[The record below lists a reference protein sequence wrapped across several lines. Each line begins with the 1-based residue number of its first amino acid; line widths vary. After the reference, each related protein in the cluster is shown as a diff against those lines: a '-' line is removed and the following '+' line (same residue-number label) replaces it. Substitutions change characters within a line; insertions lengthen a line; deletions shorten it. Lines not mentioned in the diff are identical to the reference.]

1 MVLVASIPA
10 FQADGVGSS
19 PTTCSKMK
27 IWGVCMGKMDLVCL
41 NKECPNLDKEKN
53 MCTILTQE
61 DGLKRRLTC
70 EERIW
75 SVSSV
80 GRARE

>member
-1 MVLVASIPA
+1 ME
-10 FQADGVGSS
+10 
-19 PTTCSKMK
+19 
-27 IWGVCMGKMDLVCL
+27 KMDLVCL

-75 SVSSV
+75 SDSSV
-80 GRARE
+80 SRARD